1 MKKLIILLFL
11 LISTPVL
18 AGDKH
23 IEIDLQVSEIV
34 FSMGKPDYQYQ
45 HTAYWFDNWVMIV
58 CEIKSDGADR
68 CFMDKT
74 LEELKQVPSAFTEDS
89 GDIPMLVLQLQ
100 KK

>member
-11 LISTPVL
+11 FISIPAL

-45 HTAYWFDNWVMIV
+45 HTAYWFNNWVMIV
-58 CEIKSDGADR
+58 CEIKTDGADR
-68 CFMDKT
+68 CFMDTT
-74 LEELKQVPSAFTEDS
+74 LEKLKQVPTQFAEDD
-89 GDIPMLVLQLQ
+89 DIPMLVLQLQ